1 MDDLVQLGFSLV
13 FVYAVMLSIHW
24 RRRKRQSSN
33 EASSAPKDISFLKF
47 LNDFG
52 VGVLIGIA
60 IFTVI
65 FGEPT
70 SLVTFEPTTWLRLL
84 SEFIIFSVVLGSVS
98 FRIDRWMNR
107 KT

>member
-1 MDDLVQLGFSLV
+1 MDDLLRLGFGLV
-13 FVYAVMLSIHW
+13 CVYAGMLSSHW
-24 RRRKRQSSN
+24 RRSKHQSSD
-33 EASSAPKDISFLKF
+33 EATSVAKDTSFLKY

-52 VGVLIGIA
+52 VGFLIGIA

-65 FGEPT
+65 SGEPT
-70 SLVTFEPTTWLRLL
+70 SLVTFEPTSWLRLL

>member
-1 MDDLVQLGFSLV
+1 MDDLVQLGLSLV
-13 FVYAVMLSIHW
+13 CIYAGMLSIHW

-33 EASSAPKDISFLKF
+33 EATSVAKDTSFLKY

-52 VGVLIGIA
+52 VGFLIGIA

-98 FRIDRWMNR
+98 FQLDRWMNR